1 MDSQDFPLSVQ
12 MRVKL
17 MTKVNENNYIYFKKA
32 QAAIVQAA
40 ENLQHF
46 PMASHLDMG
55 CLAPWGII
63 TAHGRL
69 PIPLSLTSHTI
80 VYGTF

>member
-1 MDSQDFPLSVQ
+1 MDSQDVPLSVE
-12 MRVKL
+12 MRAKL

-32 QAAIVQAA
+32 QTAIVRAVQ
-40 ENLQHF
+40 QHF

-55 CLAPWGII
+55 CLAPQGII

-80 VYGTF
+80 V